1 MKTVEFMTH
10 PIRVLLVEDH
20 DSVREGLCALFATV
34 PDFEVVG
41 DVRDG
46 SESVPAVTAK
56 SPDVV
61 IMDLSMPTSGLTA
74 AQQVRD
80 ARPGTAIVVLTR
92 HRDAAYMRAAFA
104 AGATGYVLKQSPFD
118 ELKRAV
124 AAAARGQRHI
134 DARIDPEAITPPPP
148 GEGARLSQREIEVL
162 RRAAEGHANKDIA
175 AALVISVK
183 TVEAHKANAMRKLRL
198 TDRSDVVKYAL
209 MQGWLQA

>member
-1 MKTVEFMTH
+1 MNGGIMNH

-34 PDFEVVG
+34 PDIEVVG

-46 SESVPAVTAK
+46 AESVDAVKAK

-61 IMDLSMPTSGLTA
+61 IMDLSMPTSGLAA

-80 ARPGTAIVVLTR
+80 ARPSTAIVVLTR

-124 AAAARGQRHI
+124 TAAASGQRHV
-134 DARIDPEAITPPPP
+134 DAHLVGESMAAP
-148 GEGARLSQREIEVL
+148 GDRGDTARLSQREVEVL
-162 RRAAEGHANKDIA
+162 RRAAAGHANKDIA
-175 AALVISVK
+175 SALAISVK

-198 TDRSDVVKYAL
+198 KDRSGVVQYAL